1 VRFEEAGSRTRH
13 CEERIAGPSTR
24 RTKADKLFDKQV
36 DGKAV
41 FLM

>member
-1 VRFEEAGSRTRH
+1 LRGAHRWAIDQADE
-13 CEERIAGPSTR
+13 
-24 RTKADKLFDKQV
+24 ADKLFDKQV